1 MEGYAGFN
9 KEFDGFFYAAAIA
22 APAVVGDVLTEG
34 SELFLEEV
42 FAHFVLDLPEA
53 AGEAAADDGFDVLD
67 AVVREDVGADLF
79 GSFSKIVVCY
89 VGC

>member
-34 SELFLEEV
+34 SKLFLEV

-53 AGEAAADDGFDVLD
+53 AGEVAADDGFDVLD